1 MLPPVVSVVFFSQ
14 FNELCICS
22 EWYDALASASTGRF
36 VGMPDEPPSSAKRQK
51 KKFQKSQ
58 LRVAIDTNALYV
70 GPNNIGSA
78 SDLVRQEIASL
89 IVEAKY
95 PDLDIRWYIPEIV
108 RHERQYQMQTE
119 ALKLR
124 SSINR
129 IERLLGHNLALTDS
143 ALLDHVRTKIDEKEK
158 ELGLEEIKLD
168 HNAIDWPK
176 LIHAAAYRNAP
187 FEAGE
192 KEKGFRDSLV
202 AESFLQLLASS
213 PKTPSICRVVLITS
227 DTLLT
232 QAVTERIIDSPNAS
246 VLANIEQLK
255 GLINTIVS
263 NVGEDFIAQIKPKAH
278 KLFFLSSQE
287 KEAIFYR
294 EKIKDQ
300 INEKFKA
307 ELEVKPQGTTF
318 RENGTWYISP
328 PNFSRKDGRRIHWTT
343 RIEIEVKAGTVT
355 KIEPGAIPAAETK
368 FPLADYAAAM
378 NIATAPPPE
387 STVYFFDQAIRYAL
401 PTPVAPMFGT
411 RVISHEGRDIFEVLW
426 STEVTVAKDLK
437 KVLVEE
443 IRHIELNCQPV

>member
-1 MLPPVVSVVFFSQ
+1 
-14 FNELCICS
+14 
-22 EWYDALASASTGRF
+22 
-36 VGMPDEPPSSAKRQK
+36 MPDEPSSPAKPQK

-58 LRVAIDTNALYV
+58 LKVAIDTNALYV
-70 GPNNIGSA
+70 GANNIGSA

-89 IVEAKY
+89 ISEAKY

-124 SSINR
+124 SSINK

-143 ALLDHVRTKIDEKEK
+143 VLLDHVRTKIDEKEK

-192 KEKGFRDSLV
+192 KEKGFRDALV

-227 DTLLT
+227 DRLLA
-232 QAVTERIIDSPNAS
+232 QAVTERISDSPNAS
-246 VLANIEQLK
+246 VLPNIEELK

-263 NVGEDFIAQIKPKAH
+263 NVGEDFIAQIKPKAD
-278 KLFFLSSQE
+278 KLFFVTSEE

-294 EKIKDQ
+294 EKIRER
-300 INEKFKA
+300 IREKFKA
-307 ELEVKPQGTTF
+307 ELEAKPKGATF
-318 RENGTWYISP
+318 RENGAWYISP

-343 RIEIEVKAGTVT
+343 RIEIEVKARTLT
-355 KIEPGAIPAAETK
+355 KMEPAAITAVEPT
-368 FPLADYAAAM
+368 FSLVDYAAT
-378 NIATAPPPE
+378 NIATTQPYG
-387 STVYFFDQAIRYAL
+387 SSVSFFDKAIQYT
-401 PTPVAPMFGT
+401 PTAPAAPLFGT
-411 RVISHEGRDIFEVLW
+411 PVISHEGRDIFEVLW
-426 STEVTVAKDLK
+426 STEVTVAKELK

>member
-1 MLPPVVSVVFFSQ
+1 
-14 FNELCICS
+14 
-22 EWYDALASASTGRF
+22 
-36 VGMPDEPPSSAKRQK
+36 MPDEPPSSAKLQK
-51 KKFQKSQ
+51 RKFQKSQ

-95 PDLDIRWYIPEIV
+95 PDLDIFWYIPEIV

-124 SSINR
+124 SSINK

-192 KEKGFRDSLV
+192 KEKGFRDALV
-202 AESFLQLLASS
+202 GESFLQLLASS

-227 DTLLT
+227 DTLLA
-232 QAVTERIIDSPNAS
+232 QAVTKRITDSPNAS
-246 VLANIEQLK
+246 VLANIEELK
-255 GLINTIVS
+255 GLINTMVS
-263 NVGEDFIAQIKPKAH
+263 NVGEDFIAQIKPKAG
-278 KLFFLSSQE
+278 KLFFVSSEE

-300 INEKFKA
+300 IREKFKA
-307 ELEVKPQGTTF
+307 ELEAKPQGTTF

-328 PNFSRKDGRRIHWTT
+328 PNFSRKDSRRIHWTT

-355 KIEPGAIPAAETK
+355 KMEPATITAVTPK
-368 FPLADYAAAM
+368 LSSADYATA
-378 NIATAPPPE
+378 NIATTQSYE
-387 STVYFFDQAIRYAL
+387 STVSSLSALQSVLQAQ
-401 PTPVAPMFGT
+401 VAPVFGT
-411 RVISHEGRDIFEVLW
+411 RVISHEGRDKFEVLW
-426 STEVTVAKDLK
+426 STEVTVAKELK
-437 KVLVEE
+437 KVVIED